1 MKLGILVNSDRHLEA
16 ISGMTRAALAKGH
29 EVLLFAMDDGT
40 RLLADSGYVALCHL
54 PGVNMSFCQESATR
68 KGVSFDTLPGAIA
81 AGSQLQNAIMVQKT
95 DRIIVL

>member
-16 ISGMTRAALAKGH
+16 ITGITQAALAKGH
-29 EVLLFAMDDGT
+29 QVLLFAMDDGT
-40 RLLADSGYVALCHL
+40 RLLADPRCVALCGR

-68 KGVSFDTLPGAIA
+68 KGVSFDTLPEAIA
-81 AGSQLQNAIMVQKT
+81 AGSQLQNAMMVQKT

>member
-16 ISGMTRAALAKGH
+16 ITGMTRAALAKDH

-40 RLLADSGYVALCHL
+40 RLLADPGYVALCHL
-54 PGVNMSFCQESATR
+54 PGVDMSFCQESATR
-68 KGVSFDTLPGAIA
+68 KGTSFDALPEAIA
-81 AGSQLQNAIMVQKT
+81 AGSQLQNAMMVQKA